1 MQEKQDEQALFLEMS
16 QEKEG
21 LKILLSLEDLAEKKT
36 KIFSRLL
43 MDAKLAGE
51 MEQLSLRHEER
62 KERIEKLLFGKA
74 QKKKTD
80 GEQGSSS
87 RFGRTPPYR
96 CKEARHYPQG

>member
-1 MQEKQDEQALFLEMS
+1 MQEKQDEQAFLSDAS

-21 LKILLSLEDLAEKKT
+21 LKILLNLEDLAQKKT

-51 MEQLSLRHEER
+51 MEQLSARHQQR
-62 KERIEKLLFGKA
+62 RERIEKLLYGKS

-80 GEQGSSS
+80 GE
-87 RFGRTPPYR
+87 
-96 CKEARHYPQG
+96 EE